1 MEIDLKVTDAV
12 RLLGRTPKVLRS
24 WLGGLPRA
32 WLRGREDAGSWSPHE
47 IVGHL
52 IHGEETDWVPRLR
65 QMLAGDGDRPF
76 EPFDR
81 AGGFEAIRD
90 RSTDELLDELAVRRS
105 KSLEILTSLELDAD
119 TLALPGTH
127 PELGAVTVR
136 QLLATWVAHDQTHIA
151 QIARVMAKQ
160 YRSEVGPWR
169 AYLPLLD
176 RPRGTESGLH
186 QGLYE
191 AHLPVTDVARS
202 ADFYR
207 DVLDFDVGFGRKD
220 DDSSVL
226 LHHWNGG
233 TRWMLGLFRVD
244 GIEHRHPAEY
254 HLAFRVPRESVDG
267 MVQGL
272 KSRGVEPTHPP
283 GAPVQGPMEEP
294 IVHGWMPAAS
304 VFFRDPDGHLLELIA
319 ELGQEPRPGFQYG
332 RLSEWRALVR
342 GEGA

>member
-1 MEIDLKVTDAV
+1 MGLELSVSDALDLL
-12 RLLGRTPKVLRS
+12 RRTPEMLRS

-32 WLRGREDAGSWSPHE
+32 WLRGREGPGSWSPHE

-65 QMLAGDGDRPF
+65 QMLAGEECRPF
-76 EPFDR
+76 KSFNR
-81 AGGFEAIRD
+81 TSVFEVFRD
-90 RSTDELLDELAVRRS
+90 RDTDELLEGLAARRAEN
-105 KSLEILTSLELDAD
+105 LEILAALELGPE
-119 TLALPGTH
+119 ALTMPGTH
-127 PELGAVTVR
+127 PDLGRVTIR

-176 RPRGTESGLH
+176 RPRGTGDGLH

-207 DVLDFDVGFGRKD
+207 DVLDFEVGFGHKD
-220 DDSSVL
+220 ASSVL

-254 HLAFRVPRESVDG
+254 HLAFRVPLESVDE
-267 MVQGL
+267 MVPGL
-272 KSRGVEPTHPP
+272 RSRGAEPTHPP
-283 GAPVQGPMEEP
+283 GAPAQGRMDEP
-294 IVHGWMPAAS
+294 IVHGWMPAAA
-304 VFFRDPDGHLLELIA
+304 VFLRDPDGHLLELIA
-319 ELGQEPRPGFQYG
+319 ELGQEPRPDFQYG

-342 GEGA
+342 GDVA